1 MPIDKE
7 KTSAESR
14 VLFFGKMK
22 FSISRSLLSSFGRKK
37 MFHSNVFAT
46 TLVKARLFS
55 LDSFMES
62 KFFGS
67 GQKMV

>member
-1 MPIDKE
+1 
-7 KTSAESR
+7 
-14 VLFFGKMK
+14 MK
-22 FSISRSLLSSFGRKK
+22 ISISRSRLSSFGRKK